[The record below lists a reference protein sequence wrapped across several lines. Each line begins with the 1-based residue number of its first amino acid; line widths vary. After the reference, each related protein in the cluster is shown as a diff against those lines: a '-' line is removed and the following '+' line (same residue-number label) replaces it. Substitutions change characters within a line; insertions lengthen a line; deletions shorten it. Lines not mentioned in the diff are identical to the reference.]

1 MKPGSDFLSLYLLSN
16 DQVKD
21 EKRPLK
27 EVCVLL
33 GINIYSAKTILY
45 VHKKQGRIQKK
56 KYRNRNRENIKS
68 KINIKMALN
77 NNLTIPDDKSKKM
90 VFVNEDEELNDDI
103 GIVFSF
109 KIYKEKIE
117 EEFQIHWKA
126 KEIISKLI
134 KSS

>member
-1 MKPGSDFLSLYLLSN
+1 
-16 DQVKD
+16 
-21 EKRPLK
+21 
-27 EVCVLL
+27 
-33 GINIYSAKTILY
+33 
-45 VHKKQGRIQKK
+45 
-56 KYRNRNRENIKS
+56 
-68 KINIKMALN
+68 MALN